1 MWRIVTFQLLEINFL
16 HFDIFLFVSYL
27 FFFWHSS
34 WLQTIP
40 SHREHPHIPQMLKL
54 WMWMALVDIKTS
66 VSPKDAGWEMRR
78 CLSKYGVCAHV
89 CVRVCKH
96 TLSSCFMV
104 SSASII
110 QMFRIIIRGK
120 RLFFFFSFELNLP
133 VQAWICCF
141 LKRAQKKVSCR
152 LLSLGGWHYSGGVKG
167 LNNLHDVDTVDL
179 AFLKTCFLF

>member
-120 RLFFFFSFELNLP
+120 RLFFFFP
-133 VQAWICCF
+133 
-141 LKRAQKKVSCR
+141 
-152 LLSLGGWHYSGGVKG
+152 LS
-167 LNNLHDVDTVDL
+167 
-179 AFLKTCFLF
+179 